1 MDARK
6 GARRHLYAKGNERAY
21 NGLYLRGVLRGNL
34 ARGNVGTD
42 NAGHQDPEPVAMI
55 RGDQLAKIDKNGK
68 FPFWGVSIVN
78 NNKKTMETIEKRL
91 KIIS

>member
-1 MDARK
+1 MAFYVGTGR
-6 GARRHLYAKGNERAY
+6 
-21 NGLYLRGVLRGNL
+21 
-34 ARGNVGTD
+34 GTD

>member
-21 NGLYLRGVLRGNL
+21 NGVICPLFAYNL
-34 ARGNVGTD
+34 PNVWTEPGERGNVGTD
-42 NAGHQDPEPVAMI
+42 NAGHQEPEPVAMI

-68 FPFWGVSIVN
+68 FPFWGV
-78 NNKKTMETIEKRL
+78 L
-91 KIIS
+91 L